1 MPFQR
6 IHVRPK
12 MVLTGTDAAA
22 KYEAAIKLLGGAS
35 AYRACGAKGKVKDI
49 AECMHG
55 LKAKLT
61 ESDWA
66 TKYRM
71 AYG

>member
-1 MPFQR
+1 
-6 IHVRPK
+6 
-12 MVLTGTDAAA
+12 MVAGGTEAAA
-22 KYEAAIKLLGGAS
+22 KYEAAVKLLGGAT
-35 AYRACGAKGKVKDI
+35 AYRACGAKGKVKAI

-66 TKYRM
+66 AKYRF
-71 AYG
+71 AYE

>member
-1 MPFQR
+1 
-6 IHVRPK
+6 
-12 MVLTGTDAAA
+12 MVASAADAGA
-22 KYEAAIKLLGGAS
+22 KYEASIRLLGGAA
-35 AYRACGAKGKVKDI
+35 AYRACGAKGKVGEI

-66 TKYRM
+66 TKYKN
-71 AYG
+71 AY

>member
-1 MPFQR
+1 
-6 IHVRPK
+6 
-12 MVLTGTDAAA
+12 MVLSAAAAAA

-35 AYRACGAKGKVKDI
+35 AYRACGAKGKVKAI

-66 TKYRM
+66 TKYKT
-71 AYG
+71 AYE

>member
-1 MPFQR
+1 
-6 IHVRPK
+6 
-12 MVLTGTDAAA
+12 MVASGTDAGA
-22 KYEAAIKLLGGAS
+22 KYEAAIKLLGGSS
-35 AYRACGAKGKVKDI
+35 AYRACGAKGKVKDV

-66 TKYRM
+66 AKYRF

>member
-1 MPFQR
+1 
-6 IHVRPK
+6 
-12 MVLTGTDAAA
+12 MVADASLAGA

-35 AYRACGAKGKVKDI
+35 AYRSCGAKGKVKDI

-66 TKYRM
+66 TKYRT